1 MIEWR
6 MKAQVLGGGGPQR
19 PFAFAPLSPS
29 SRRRE
34 EGQAHTQALFFFS
47 LCRLSSF
54 AAKKRAPTPSR
65 LVLVSRVAALVYS
78 VAF

>member
-29 SRRRE
+29 SRGRE
-34 EGQAHTQALFFFS
+34 GGRKDKPTHK
-47 LCRLSSF
+47 LSSF
-54 AAKKRAPTPSR
+54 LSAVSPPS
-65 LVLVSRVAALVYS
+65 LPFGARVACGCARI
-78 VAF
+78 